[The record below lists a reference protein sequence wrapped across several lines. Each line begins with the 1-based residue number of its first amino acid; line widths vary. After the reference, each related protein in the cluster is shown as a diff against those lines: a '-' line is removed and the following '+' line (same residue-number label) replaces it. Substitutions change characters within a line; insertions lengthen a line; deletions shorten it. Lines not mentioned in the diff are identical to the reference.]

1 MSNERHQGISG
12 KETTND
18 DSMAQELDLTSDYP
32 ENFVSDFVDEVEV
45 VYDKFKGVEKRI
57 QKFVQELNTFRQGSK
72 G

>member
-1 MSNERHQGISG
+1 MSNERHRGIAG

-18 DSMAQELDLTSDYP
+18 DSMAQELDLTSDDP

>member
-1 MSNERHQGISG
+1 MSNERHRGIAG

-18 DSMAQELDLTSDYP
+18 DSMAQELDLTSDDP

-45 VYDKFKGVEKRI
+45 EYDKFKGVEKRI